1 MPPLALS
8 FPGESVHCYNDS
20 EMRRVIVVVILLLAV
35 ALVIFSLSEL
45 RNVID
50 TLQRAHPWF
59 LGLALL
65 IQALWFFVLGWVF
78 QSIYR
83 ALGLNESK
91 RRLTLVAAASGF
103 VSIVTP
109 SAGVGG
115 LALFVADGRSRG
127 LPSGKVTLAGALYI
141 LFDQVAFLCVLAIA
155 IVILIRRNNLGAGE
169 ITASLILLGTAGVLA
184 FLLFLGYRSA
194 EALGEAL
201 ARIARLVNYI
211 AGPFIHREYLSE
223 LRAHAFA
230 IEISEGLSALPERP
244 RSLIQPFLLSLAN
257 KVLLMGVLVC
267 SFLSFDVP
275 FSAGTIIGGFAIAY
289 LFLIVSPTPS
299 GIGVVE
305 GVMTLAL
312 GTLRVNISQAVI
324 ITLAYRGVTFWLPLA
339 VGAIAFR
346 ALQATGTR
354 APEVRV

>member
-1 MPPLALS
+1 
-8 FPGESVHCYNDS
+8 
-20 EMRRVIVVVILLLAV
+20 MRKVIVATILLLAV
-35 ALVIFSLSEL
+35 ALVIFSFAEL
-45 RNVID
+45 KDVIQ
-50 TLQRAHPWF
+50 TFQRAHPWF

-65 IQALWFFVLGWVF
+65 VQALWFFVLGLVF

-83 ALGLNESK
+83 ALGLHES
-91 RRLTLVAAASGF
+91 RQRLTLVAAASAF

-141 LFDQVAFLCVLAIA
+141 LLDQVAFLCVLAIA
-155 IVILIRRNNLGAGE
+155 IIILIRRNNLGVGE
-169 ITASLILLGTAGVLA
+169 VTASLILLSIASVQA
-184 FLLFLGYRSA
+184 FLLFLGYRST

-201 ARIARLVNYI
+201 ARLARVVNWVV
-211 AGPFIHREYLSE
+211 GPFLHREYLSE
-223 LRAHAFA
+223 VRARAFA
-230 IEISEGLSALPERP
+230 VVISEGLNALPERP
-244 RSLIQPFLLSLAN
+244 RSLVPPFLFSLAN
-257 KVLLMGVLVC
+257 KVLLMAVLVC

-275 FSAGTIIGGFAIAY
+275 FTAGTIVGGFAIAY

-305 GVMTLAL
+305 GVMALAL
-312 GTLRVNISQAVI
+312 SSLRVDLSQAVI

-339 VGAIAFR
+339 VGAVAFR
-346 ALQATGTR
+346 ALQASGTK
-354 APEVRV
+354 APQVHI

>member
-1 MPPLALS
+1 
-8 FPGESVHCYNDS
+8 
-20 EMRRVIVVVILLLAV
+20 MRKVIVVIILILAV
-35 ALVIFSLSEL
+35 SLVIFSFSEL
-45 RNVID
+45 QNVIA
-50 TLQRAHPWF
+50 TMQRAHPWF

-65 IQALWFFVLGWVF
+65 VQALWFFVLGWVF
-78 QSIYR
+78 QSIYA
-83 ALGLNESK
+83 ALGLKESK

-115 LALFVADGRSRG
+115 LALFIADGRSRG
-127 LPSGKVTLAGALYI
+127 LPPGKVTLAGALYI
-141 LFDQVAFLCVLAIA
+141 LFDQAAFLCVLAVA
-155 IVILIRRNNLGAGE
+155 MVVLIRRQNLGPGE
-169 ITASLILLGTAGVLA
+169 ITASLILLSIACVLA

-201 ARIARLVNYI
+201 ARLARLVNHI
-211 AGPFIHREYLSE
+211 VGPILHREYLSE
-223 LRAHAFA
+223 TRAYAFA
-230 IEISEGLSALPERP
+230 IEISDGLSALPERP
-244 RSLIQPFLLSLAN
+244 RSLIQPFVLSLSN
-257 KVLLMGVLVC
+257 KVLLMGVLIC

-275 FSAGTIIGGFAIAY
+275 FSAGTIVGGFAIAY

-305 GVMTLAL
+305 GVMALAL
-312 GTLRVNISQAVI
+312 SSLRVNFSAAVI

-339 VGAIAFR
+339 VGALAFR

-354 APEVRV
+354 APQIHA

>member
-1 MPPLALS
+1 MSFALVFS
-8 FPGESVHCYNDS
+8 GRTVHCYNDS
-20 EMRRVIVVVILLLAV
+20 QMRKIIVLVILFLAV
-35 ALVIFSLSEL
+35 SLVIFGFSEL
-45 RNVID
+45 QDVIA
-50 TLQRAHPWF
+50 TFQRAHPWF

-65 IQALWFFVLGWVF
+65 VQALWFFVLGWTF
-78 QSIYR
+78 QSIYK
-83 ALGLNESK
+83 ALGMWETR
-91 RRLTLVAAASGF
+91 RRLTLIAAASGF

-115 LALFVADGRSRG
+115 LALFVADGRARG
-127 LPSGKVTLAGALYI
+127 QPTGKITVAGALY
-141 LFDQVAFLCVLAIA
+141 LLLDQAAFLCVLA
-155 IVILIRRNNLGAGE
+155 VGMVVLIRRKNLGAGE
-169 ITASLILLGTAGVLA
+169 ITASLILLGIACVLA

-201 ARIARLVNYI
+201 ARLARVVNRI
-211 AGPFIHREYLSE
+211 VGPFIHREYLSE
-223 LRAHAFA
+223 ARAHGFA
-230 IEISEGLSALPERP
+230 REISEGLGALPQRR

-275 FSAGTIIGGFAIAY
+275 FSAGTIVGGFAIGY

-305 GVMTLAL
+305 GVMALAL
-312 GTLRVNISQAVI
+312 SSLRVSFSEAVI

-339 VGAIAFR
+339 VGAVAFR
-346 ALQATGTR
+346 MLQGQGAK
-354 APEVRV
+354 APEVRI

>member
-1 MPPLALS
+1 
-8 FPGESVHCYNDS
+8 
-20 EMRRVIVVVILLLAV
+20 MRKVIVVIILILAV
-35 ALVIFSLSEL
+35 SLVIFSFSEL
-45 RNVID
+45 QNVIA
-50 TLQRAHPWF
+50 TMQRAHPWF

-65 IQALWFFVLGWVF
+65 VQALWFFVLGWVF
-78 QSIYR
+78 QSIYA
-83 ALGLNESK
+83 ALGLKESK

-115 LALFVADGRSRG
+115 LALFIADGRSRG
-127 LPSGKVTLAGALYI
+127 LPPGKVTLAGALYI
-141 LFDQVAFLCVLAIA
+141 LFDQAAFLCVLAVA
-155 IVILIRRNNLGAGE
+155 MVVLIRRQNLGPGE
-169 ITASLILLGTAGVLA
+169 ITASLILLSIACVLA

-201 ARIARLVNYI
+201 ARLARLVNHI
-211 AGPFIHREYLSE
+211 VGPILHREYLSE
-223 LRAHAFA
+223 TRAYAFA
-230 IEISEGLSALPERP
+230 IEISDGLSALPERP
-244 RSLIQPFLLSLAN
+244 RSLIQPFVLSLSN

-275 FSAGTIIGGFAIAY
+275 FSAGTIVGGFAIAY

-305 GVMTLAL
+305 GVMALAL
-312 GTLRVNISQAVI
+312 SSLRVNFSAAVI

-339 VGAIAFR
+339 VGAVAFR

-354 APEVRV
+354 APQIHA